1 MPRTA
6 HTLRIPGQTS
16 ELARVRRHVEAW
28 AEEAG
33 LSARAARQVR
43 TAVDEAVANAIEH
56 GMEDRA
62 GTVTVSASL
71 TPEGLVVSIRHRGDR
86 FDPTAPPEPLAKVRA
101 RRALHGYGLHLL
113 RALVDELAYSHRSGT
128 NEVRIVKRREGQRKA

>member
-1 MPRTA
+1 MPTRA
-6 HTLRIPGQTS
+6 HTLRIAGRTS

-33 LSARAARQVR
+33 LSARAARQIR

-56 GMEDRA
+56 GMEDES
-62 GTVTVSASL
+62 GSVTVESRADAD
-71 TPEGLVVSIRHRGDR
+71 GLAVTVRHRGER
-86 FDPTAPPEPLAKVRA
+86 FDPTQPPVALEDVRK

-113 RALVDELAYSHRSGT
+113 RALVDEMGYSHSRGT
-128 NEVRIVKRREGQRKA
+128 NEVRLVKRKA